1 MDENKKSALD
11 EAIERELK
19 NGETLEFGND
29 MTQSNKVLAELCKV
43 KTEASKI
50 AAEVEVEKA
59 KIEADERK
67 AKRDTVQKY
76 VNTGCMVGLGLL
88 AMFADSDSF
97 IGRVNSRVL
106 GFASKMIFKS

>member
-1 MDENKKSALD
+1 MDENKKSVLD

-67 AKRDTVQKY
+67 AKSP
-76 VNTGCMVGLGLL
+76 C
-88 AMFADSDSF
+88 
-97 IGRVNSRVL
+97 
-106 GFASKMIFKS
+106 